1 MNRWTFLL
9 LVAVASLLGPAPSG
23 RTDSPA
29 SEPLNVL
36 VIMTDDQTE
45 ADMAALPKTRALLAD
60 RGTTFVNSFA
70 SYPLCCPSRATL
82 LTGQYPHNHG
92 VRANAPP
99 SGGYP
104 RLDHSNTMAV
114 WLQAAGYYTA
124 LVGKYLNGYG
134 MHSPAPPPGWSR
146 WFGLMDPST
155 YRFYGYKVSVDG
167 VQVQYGDRDADYQT
181 DVLAAEAERIIRSR
195 AGSQQPFF
203 LWVTPVA
210 PHLEMMGRNQ
220 SPPRPAPRHEG
231 AFAQVPLPAKPS
243 FNEVDV
249 RDKPAHLRKRPRL
262 NPAQVQEVVQLNR
275 ARLASLLAV
284 DDMVERLVRALEET
298 GQMDRTLVI
307 FTSDNGFFLGEHR
320 LPKGKFFPYEESSRV
335 PLIVR
340 GRDFPE
346 GHTVTQLVSNVDLA
360 PTIVHWT
367 QRVAPARVMD
377 GRPLQFPSADPGEG
391 RDRTLLLEGARLNSN
406 SPEYAAARDDRWL
419 YVEYATGG
427 RELYDLQ
434 TDPYQIRSLH
444 ALRSTAEVREDLAA
458 RLARLRDCSGE
469 ECL

>member
-1 MNRWTFLL
+1 MSRWKLLALALLAL
-9 LVAVASLLGPAPSG
+9 LVGPPG
-23 RTDSPA
+23 RTDSPLP
-29 SEPLNVL
+29 EPLNVL

-45 ADMAALPKTRALLAD
+45 ADMVALPKTRALLGD
-60 RGTTFVNSFA
+60 RGTTFVRSFA

-99 SGGYP
+99 LGGYP
-104 RLDHSNTMAV
+104 LLDHSNTLAV

-124 LVGKYLNGYG
+124 HVGKYLNGYG
-134 MHSPAPPPGWSR
+134 TNSPAPPPGWSR

-167 VQVQYGDRDADYQT
+167 VPVQYGDSGADYQT

-195 AGSQQPFF
+195 AGSDQPFF
-203 LWVTPVA
+203 LWVAPVA
-210 PHLEMMGRNQ
+210 PHLEMQGRNQ
-220 SPPRPAPRHEG
+220 TPPRPAPRHEG
-231 AFAQVPLPAKPS
+231 AFAREPLPAKPS
-243 FNEVDV
+243 FNEVNV
-249 RDKPAHLRKRPRL
+249 QDKPDHIRKRPRL
-262 NPAQVQEVVQLNR
+262 KSTGVQEVVQLHR

-298 GQMDRTLVI
+298 GQMDRTLVL

-320 LPKGKFFPYEESSRV
+320 VPKGKFLPYEESSRV
-335 PLIVR
+335 PLLVR

-346 GHTVTQLVSNVDLA
+346 GHTAAQLVSNVDLA
-360 PTIVHWT
+360 PTIVHWA
-367 QRVAPARVMD
+367 QRVTPARVMD
-377 GRPLQFPSADPGEG
+377 GRPLQFPAGDPGEG
-391 RDRTLLLEGARLNSN
+391 RVRTLLLEGARLNSS

-419 YVEYATGG
+419 YVEYATGA
-427 RELYDLQ
+427 RELYDLRS
-434 TDPYQIRSLH
+434 DPYQLQSLH
-444 ALRSTAEVREDLAA
+444 ASPALARVREDLAA